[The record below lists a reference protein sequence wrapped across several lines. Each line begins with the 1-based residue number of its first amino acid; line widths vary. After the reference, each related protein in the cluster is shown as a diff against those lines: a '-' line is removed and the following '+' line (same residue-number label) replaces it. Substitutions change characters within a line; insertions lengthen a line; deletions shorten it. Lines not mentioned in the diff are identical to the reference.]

1 MKRIKFSTKIFLSVI
16 VLFLTFAICIIAFQF
31 KRERTYKIDLLDT
44 QLQDLNLRI
53 YDEISDKAVTDSLI
67 RKISSYLYPEKP
79 RVTIIDKNGT
89 VIYDSENKTTMSNHR
104 DRHEIKEA
112 VSKGKG
118 YTISRRSQTTSIKSF
133 YSATYFKDKEIIIR
147 SSLPYDIN
155 LSKILQTDSRYLWGS
170 IILMIIIIYLF
181 YIYTNKI
188 GKVISQLKNF
198 AKQAEEN
205 KDIENL
211 RISFP
216 NNELGEISNHIVEL
230 YSKIKK
236 SEEDKTRLKRQLTQ
250 NISHELKTPVSS
262 IKGYLET
269 IVTTPNITDETRDQF
284 INRCY
289 NQAIRLSSLL
299 NDISTLTRMD
309 EATEQ
314 YEQSELSLLK
324 LLETIEAECAL
335 QLKEKD
341 MKFYSLISPQTVVWG
356 NYSLIYSI
364 FRNLTD
370 NAIAYAGTGSSITVK
385 CMSQTEDRYVISFSD
400 NGVGVDESHLPHLFE
415 RFYRVDKGRSRKL
428 GGTGLGLAI
437 VKNAVLFHG
446 GSIYARRAETG
457 GLEFIFTLPKYDN
470 QD

>member
-1 MKRIKFSTKIFLSVI
+1 MGKIKFSTKIFLSVI
-16 VLFLTFAICIIAFQF
+16 VLFLTFAICIIAFQY

-53 YDEISDKAVTDSLI
+53 YDEISDKVITDSLI

-79 RVTIIDKNGT
+79 RVTIIHRNGT
-89 VIYDSENKTTMSNHR
+89 VIYDSDNKTVMNNHR

-112 VSKGKG
+112 LSKRKG

-155 LSKILQTDSRYLWGS
+155 LAKILQTDSRYLWGS
-170 IILMIIIIYLF
+170 IILMVIIIYLF

-188 GKVISQLKNF
+188 GKVVTQLKNF
-198 AKQAEEN
+198 AKQAEDN

-211 RISFP
+211 KISFP
-216 NNELGEISNHIVEL
+216 NNELGDISNHIVEL
-230 YSKIKK
+230 YYKIKK

-269 IVTTPNITDETRDQF
+269 IVNTPNIADETRNQF

-309 EATEQ
+309 EATGQ

-324 LLETIEAECAL
+324 LLETIEGECAL
-335 QLKEKD
+335 QLKEKE
-341 MKFYSLISPQTVVWG
+341 MHLYSLVSPQTIIWG

-385 CMSQTEDRYVISFSD
+385 NISQTDDKYVISFSD

-437 VKNAVLFHG
+437 VKNAVLLHG
-446 GSIYARRAETG
+446 GAIYAKKSETG
-457 GLEFIFTLPKYDN
+457 GLEFVFTLPKYDK